1 MRVSVVAEKVWD
13 WDLDCFITQTSE
25 DRDPAKETEGYLVSE
40 KGILPHSFYEAKI
53 TLKPK
58 PDKDTTRNENYR
70 SISLM
75 NTGTE
80 SFNIVSAN

>member
-40 KGILPHSFYEAKI
+40 KGKQ
-53 TLKPK
+53 
-58 PDKDTTRNENYR
+58 
-70 SISLM
+70 M
-75 NTGTE
+75 NVASG
-80 SFNIVSAN
+80 SHMRK